1 MANRTFTA
9 FAPATIANLSCG
21 FDVLSLVMSG
31 VGDIITL
38 RESSEPG
45 MRITRVEGADLP
57 LDPLKNIVSVVAS
70 RLFRDHGIKIGLD
83 IEIKKG
89 LKPGSGLGS
98 SASSGVAAAV
108 AANEFLLIPLSL
120 LELIPYAIE
129 GELLVSDA
137 YIADNVSA
145 SMLGGVILVRSAK
158 PLQLLELPI
167 IPDLWAVVVRPDRVV
182 ETSRARAI
190 LPNEVMMSAAV
201 SQSAN
206 LGSFVHAMH
215 TANYELLGES
225 LQDHLAEPSRKGLIP
240 EFEPIRHAAM
250 QAGAIGG
257 GISGSGPGIYHLCK
271 GEDVAKRVK
280 KAIEETCNMLGIGY
294 DVYVSAVTKEGARLI
309 S

>member
-1 MANRTFTA
+1 MAKRTIKA

-31 VGDIITL
+31 IGDTITL
-38 RESSEPG
+38 HESDAPG
-45 MRITRVEGADLP
+45 MRITHVEGAKLP

-70 RLFRDHGIKIGLD
+70 RIFRDHGVQIGLD
-83 IEIKKG
+83 IEIIKG

-98 SASSGVAAAV
+98 SASSGVAAAL
-108 AANEFLLIPLSL
+108 ASNEFLPKPLNIM
-120 LELIPYAIE
+120 ELIPYAIE

-137 YIADNVSA
+137 YIADNVAA

-158 PLQLLELPI
+158 PLHLLELPI

-182 ETSRARAI
+182 ETSQARAI
-190 LPNEVMMSAAV
+190 LPKEVMMSAAV
-201 SQSAN
+201 GQSAN

-215 TANYELLGES
+215 TGDYQLLGQS
-225 LQDHLAEPSRKGLIP
+225 LQDQLAEPSRKNLIP

-250 QAGAIGG
+250 QAGAVGG
-257 GISGSGPGIYHLCK
+257 GISGSGPGIYHLCE
-271 GEDVAKRVK
+271 GETIAREVEQ
-280 KAIEETCNMLGIGY
+280 AIIETCKILGIGY
-294 DVYVSAVTKEGARLI
+294 DIYTSAVTNEGAKLI